1 MRWLWDVL
9 GFNQPIGASAPRSA
23 QWPRLRAD
31 WLGLHP
37 TCAACGTKKGLEVH
51 HIAPVWLFPSH
62 ELDPQ
67 NLITLCGGGCHL
79 AWGHLHNYRSWNPTV
94 VVDTAAFLVRVQSRA

>member
-1 MRWLWDVL
+1 MRWLWDAL
-9 GFNQPIGASAPRSA
+9 GFVEPIGASAPRSA
-23 QWPRLRAD
+23 QWPKVRAD
-31 WLGLHP
+31 WLLLHP
-37 TCAACGTKKGLEVH
+37 TCAACGTKKDLEVH

-67 NLITLCGGGCHL
+67 NLITLCGGGCHF

-94 VVDTAAFLVRVQSRA
+94 VVDTTAFLAKVQSRA